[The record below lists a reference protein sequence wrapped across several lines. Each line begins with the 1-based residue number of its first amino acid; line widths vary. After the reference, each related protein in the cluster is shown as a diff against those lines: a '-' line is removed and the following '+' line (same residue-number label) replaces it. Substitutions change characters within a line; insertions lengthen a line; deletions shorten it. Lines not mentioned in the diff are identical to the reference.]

1 MWEKEFIEGAHVRC
15 VTGWHTGEDTNS
27 FEITF
32 VHITDPSE
40 RYPRY
45 DIWNA
50 ATNEFIEGSYLNN
63 GSWEPI
69 WD

>member
-15 VTGWHTGEDTNS
+15 KTGWINGEDTNS

-32 VHITDPSE
+32 VCGVDSE
-40 RYPRY
+40 SYPRY

-50 ATNEFIEGSYLNN
+50 TTNEWYEGCYLQN
-63 GSWEPI
+63 GEWEPI
-69 WD
+69 WE